1 MELVQNVNNDLPL
14 STTLLIHLK
23 VAHSV
28 SIEGAMLLSTTL
40 LIHLKVAHS
49 VSIEGAMLC
58 LSLIV

>member
-1 MELVQNVNNDLPL
+1 MTSFCGEDHENSIYIQLMELVHNVNNDL
-14 STTLLIHLK
+14 
-23 VAHSV
+23 V
-28 SIEGAMLLSTTL
+28 LSTTL